1 MHRLLVVLALSACVP
16 TSYTFSSTS
25 RGEVPRQPGPKGC
38 EFTVHQSPPEEG
50 FEEVGTLKHYNG
62 DLPQKEADFK
72 KAIATRVCEVGGHA
86 VIAQRTSK
94 GYESATV
101 IKYSK
106 GFHL

>member
-1 MHRLLVVLALSACVP
+1 MHRLLVLLALGACVP

-25 RGEVPRQPGPKGC
+25 RGEVPRQPGPRGC
-38 EFTVHQSPPEEG
+38 EFTVFYAPPEEP

-62 DLPQKEADFK
+62 DVPEQEADFK

-86 VIAQRTSK
+86 VIATRTQGK
-94 GYESATV
+94 YETATV
-101 IKYSK
+101 IKYPG